1 MQFISIKQ
9 NFIWPGAIC
18 LLSFLWIKRMRGLA
32 LILATIIAVAFSDL
46 LGATLKDLIARD
58 RPCHILANVKDIANC
73 SNSFSF
79 PSNHAINTFTFATIV
94 TLAYRNFGFLL
105 YSLALFIGYSRVYLG
120 VHYPTDVLAGIIC
133 GILIGHTG
141 YKYLYLNIL
150 NFFKNR
156 FQNITADEGA
166 ETKISNH

>member
-1 MQFISIKQ
+1 
-9 NFIWPGAIC
+9 
-18 LLSFLWIKRMRGLA
+18 MRGLA
-32 LILATIIAVAFSDL
+32 LILATILAVAFSDL

-105 YSLALFIGYSRVYLG
+105 YSLALLIGYSRVYLG

-150 NFFKNR
+150 KFFKSR
-156 FQNITADEGA
+156 FQNTVDDEGA
-166 ETKISNH
+166 KTKISNH

>member
-9 NFIWPGAIC
+9 NFIWPGTVC
-18 LLSFLWIKRMRGLA
+18 LLSFLWVKRMRGLA
-32 LILATIIAVAFSDL
+32 LVLATALTVAFSDL

-58 RPCHILANVKDIANC
+58 RPCHILANVKDIATC
-73 SNSFSF
+73 SNSFSL

-94 TLAYRNFGFLL
+94 TLTYKKFGFLL
-105 YSLALFIGYSRVYLG
+105 YTLALLIGYSRVYLG
-120 VHYPTDVLAGIIC
+120 VHYPIDVLAGIIC
-133 GILIGHTG
+133 GILIGYMG

-150 NFFKNR
+150 NFFKSR
-156 FQNITADEGA
+156 FQNITDDEGA

>member
-1 MQFISIKQ
+1 
-9 NFIWPGAIC
+9 
-18 LLSFLWIKRMRGLA
+18 MRGLA

-150 NFFKNR
+150 KFFKSR
-156 FQNITADEGA
+156 FQNTVDDEGA
-166 ETKISNH
+166 KTKISNH